1 MNLADKLLAVP
12 QRENAGSRT
21 ANRFNYQQVWAF
33 NYMLDLLGTEVDFL
47 LLMEFHDDIIVL
59 DSASNPQYIDFY
71 QIKTDNKP
79 SRYIKTSFITKDAS
93 KYPDKMSIAQKMID
107 NYAKFKSNTKS
118 IHLVSNKN
126 FDFGELKCKVK
137 SNERVAIRL
146 DEISDEELVKLK
158 KGMCQSCHLYKNN
171 CNKECLKLIYFDV
184 SFTDLVNYEETVMGR
199 FVNSLNNMGIESSTS
214 KIKSIFYTILGEIKR
229 SNNWEMQ
236 PQSISELIQ
245 RKSISKED
253 FRGWIDKLRVDMPD
267 DTWNEIKSDL
277 LHDGLTSIEV
287 MKIGKQ
293 WKKYHIDL
301 MNVENI
307 ALQKIRDQVQKL
319 ISEKSFDSSKEY
331 IKYVYSVI
339 NEQSDVKILSKEYVY
354 AIIVKELFS

>member
-1 MNLADKLLAVP
+1 
-12 QRENAGSRT
+12 
-21 ANRFNYQQVWAF
+21 
-33 NYMLDLLGTEVDFL
+33 
-47 LLMEFHDDIIVL
+47 
-59 DSASNPQYIDFY
+59 
-71 QIKTDNKP
+71 
-79 SRYIKTSFITKDAS
+79 
-93 KYPDKMSIAQKMID
+93 
-107 NYAKFKSNTKS
+107 
-118 IHLVSNKN
+118 
-126 FDFGELKCKVK
+126 
-137 SNERVAIRL
+137 
-146 DEISDEELVKLK
+146 
-158 KGMCQSCHLYKNN
+158 
-171 CNKECLKLIYFDV
+171 
-184 SFTDLVNYEETVMGR
+184 
-199 FVNSLNNMGIESSTS
+199 MGIESSTS

-267 DTWNEIKSDL
+267 DTWNEIKSYL

-293 WKKYHIDL
+293 WKKYQIDL